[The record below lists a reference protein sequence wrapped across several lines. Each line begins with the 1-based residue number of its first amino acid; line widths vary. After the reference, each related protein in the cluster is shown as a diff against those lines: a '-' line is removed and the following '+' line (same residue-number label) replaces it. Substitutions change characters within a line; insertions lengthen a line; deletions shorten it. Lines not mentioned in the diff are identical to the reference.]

1 MGIGAAGVHY
11 RMLLS
16 RFLRDSEDTDVTP
29 MTTSKREHT
38 TFKQA
43 SHDAKIQ
50 LPVSAN
56 CRVQKNSGCLNCSKE
71 ICRLLR
77 WQDRRI
83 DKMSHPVRTTGLQ
96 QPGERLR
103 CRSLRR
109 QRQEASNKRR
119 EPGGLDM
126 TGVYSSKERSL
137 STARSSAMGSSTHIR
152 LAPQQP
158 CCGMPLLRSSLRQRT
173 TFCARSSSRT
183 GCPGRNRT
191 ARGRSSVKK
200 LTTAQSRVGML
211 HCEEENGRN
220 TNPSGLVQASQQA
233 TPRRRSYATSSD
245 ATLDPRRTPLA
256 QAQSTERRAQGQ
268 RKTPRELVRRRLTKT
283 HVTLNQKLQGIVGA
297 RRVKQ

>member
-126 TGVYSSKERSL
+126 TGVLFFQGEITEHRSVIGDGL
-137 STARSSAMGSSTHIR
+137 LHAHTSGSAAT
-152 LAPQQP
+152 
-158 CCGMPLLRSSLRQRT
+158 LLRHAPAPKLVETAHNVLCKIFFTDRLPREKSHGAGKK
-173 TFCARSSSRT
+173 FCQET
-183 GCPGRNRT
+183 D
-191 ARGRSSVKK
+191 
-200 LTTAQSRVGML
+200 
-211 HCEEENGRN
+211 H
-220 TNPSGLVQASQQA
+220 
-233 TPRRRSYATSSD
+233 
-245 ATLDPRRTPLA
+245 
-256 QAQSTERRAQGQ
+256 STEQSGNAS
-268 RKTPRELVRRRLTKT
+268 L
-283 HVTLNQKLQGIVGA
+283 
-297 RRVKQ
+297 